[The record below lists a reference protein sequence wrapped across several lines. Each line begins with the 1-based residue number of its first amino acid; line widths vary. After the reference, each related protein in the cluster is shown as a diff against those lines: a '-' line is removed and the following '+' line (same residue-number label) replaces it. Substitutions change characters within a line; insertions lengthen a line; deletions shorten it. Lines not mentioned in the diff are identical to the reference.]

1 MRRTTTAVAAAAVL
15 TVLVPATPASAVV
28 APVFAPALVAAV
40 TVTPVAATR
49 SSARPAA
56 VRPSAVGWAPAIP
69 GVRRFAIASTTRQ
82 VIVVTASSWNSRVG
96 TLTLWRRSGA
106 GWHAVVRWPAR
117 LGYSGLVIA
126 AQRRQDTGKT
136 PAGSFA
142 ITQAFGRRANPGT
155 TIPYT
160 KVTNDHW
167 WVEDRRSAYYNE
179 MRLGSR
185 GGFARTTTGYN
196 SSEHLTA
203 MGSQYDYAAVVDFN
217 RPHPVI
223 GRGAGIFLH
232 AYGNGSTAGCVAVSW
247 SHMRQMLTLL
257 RASERPRIV
266 IGTTAW
272 LAA

>member
-15 TVLVPATPASAVV
+15 AVLVPVTPASAAA
-28 APVFAPALVAAV
+28 APVSAPTHVAS
-40 TVTPVAATR
+40 ATGT
-49 SSARPAA
+49 SDA
-56 VRPSAVGWAPAIP
+56 VRPVAVRPAAVGWAPAIP

-82 VIVVTASSWNSRVG
+82 VIVVTASSWSSRVG

-117 LGYSGLVIA
+117 LGYSGLVVA

-155 TIPYT
+155 TIAYT

-196 SSEHLTA
+196 SSEHLAA

-232 AYGNGSTAGCVAVSW
+232 AYGTGSTAGCVAVSW
-247 SHMRQMLTLL
+247 SHMRQVLTML
-257 RASERPRIV
+257 RASEQPRIV

-272 LAA
+272 LAT